1 MREPAFPKAPRFEV
15 GNQVIALVPTN
26 RQQGKQ
32 GVILEVIEPAGD
44 LVYRYVV
51 RFTDGATDTLFGF
64 ELELL

>member
-1 MREPAFPKAPRFEV
+1 MSEPGFPKAPRFEV

-26 RQQGKQ
+26 PQRGKQ
-32 GVILEVIEPAGD
+32 GVVLEVIEPGGD

-51 RFTDGATDTLFGF
+51 RFTDGAIDTLFGF